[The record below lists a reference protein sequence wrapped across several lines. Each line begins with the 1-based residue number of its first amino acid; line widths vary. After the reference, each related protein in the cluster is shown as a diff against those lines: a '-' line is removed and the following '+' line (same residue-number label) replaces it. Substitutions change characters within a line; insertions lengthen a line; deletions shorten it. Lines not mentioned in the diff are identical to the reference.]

1 MRRLNLLIALAAVGA
16 LAACT
21 QGSPS
26 GGASDPSVAT
36 NEAALAPPE
45 TENVEAVVSQLER
58 EWVSAIVKKDS
69 VTIDRLLAE
78 EFAGTSPTAH
88 AYTKRMAIDDLKNGA
103 FVVTSMNLDE
113 IAVNSYG
120 NVAVA
125 FASQDEKSTYDG
137 KDISGHYHYTDVW
150 VKKDGRWQAVASHGT
165 RYDRG
170 HAN

>member
-1 MRRLNLLIALAAVGA
+1 M
-16 LAACT
+16 
-21 QGSPS
+21 
-26 GGASDPSVAT
+26 
-36 NEAALAPPE
+36 
-45 TENVEAVVSQLER
+45 VSQLER
-58 EWVSAIVKKDS
+58 EWVSAIVNKDGA
-69 VTIDRLLAE
+69 TIDRLLAE

-88 AYTKRMAIDDLKNGA
+88 SYTKRMAIDDLKSGA
-103 FVVTSMNLDE
+103 FVVTSMDLDE

-125 FASQDEKSTYDG
+125 FASQEEKSTYDG

-165 RYDRG
+165 RYERR